1 MADQQKESTSTA
13 AEMVP
18 KPGLGSTS
26 NPVANQMPEGFPARK
41 ELEAAGYTDPGLL
54 RGMRRDELAAI
65 EGIGEARAKEVAEA
79 LRPQRGKAVDVE
91 VVRPSGFPY
100 GGQGGVHA
108 FGTRL
113 SVPEH
118 VAAYHEGTFLQR
130 VGAKR

>member
-1 MADQQKESTSTA
+1 MADQQKESAPTT

-26 NPVANQMPEGFPARK
+26 NPVAVTLPDDFPARR
-41 ELEAAGYTDPGLL
+41 ELVAAGYIDAVLL
-54 RGMRRDELAAI
+54 SGMRRDELAAI
-65 EGIGEARAKEVAEA
+65 DGIGDARAKDVAEA
-79 LRPQRGKAVDVE
+79 LRPQRGQAVE
-91 VVRPSGFPY
+91 VEVTRPSGFPY
-100 GGQGGVHA
+100 GGLGGIHA

-113 SVPEH
+113 TVPEH